1 MGGAFVLVIGS
12 TGDYY
17 FMMIE
22 FEWLRFDSLE
32 NDRTSRFHSFMV

>member
-12 TGDYY
+12 TGDYS
-17 FMMIE
+17 FMMMV

-32 NDRTSRFHSFMV
+32 NDRTSRFHRFMV